1 MNSVAYLLRRIDD
14 PALGSVERARL
25 RCQAARELEEGG
37 DYDAARRAMGDLWL
51 RVGER
56 PKTGELDQETAA
68 EVLLRAGSLSGRI
81 GSAGRI
87 AGAEEIA
94 KDLITESITVFEAL
108 REAKKV
114 AEARI
119 NLALCCWREGAF
131 DEARMN
137 LRDALLR
144 LDREDGELRAMALL
158 RSAVVEVSAG
168 NSNEALRL
176 FTEAAPLFE
185 ASRNDTLKGEFHL
198 TFARAL
204 KTIGAQE
211 RREDYVDRALLE
223 YTAASFHLEK
233 AGHTGHW
240 AAVENSL
247 GRLCF
252 TMGRL
257 AEAHEHL
264 DRARQLLNRLKD
276 SFGVAQ
282 VDERRA
288 RVMLAQGRNTEAE
301 KIVRAA
307 VCVLEKGDTQPPLT
321 EALVTHG
328 VALARLGFHEQSRRA
343 LQRAVEESTQ
353 TGDMEDTGRAEL
365 AVIEE
370 LGGYLTADE
379 MRAIYEHA
387 DQLLLRTQDSGTLSR
402 LRACARQVIAAER
415 AGFEMS
421 KAPNFIYASEQT
433 AALLREAHRVAV
445 TNNTVLLSGE
455 TGTGKEALAHMMHEW
470 SGRAGEF
477 VMIDCAA
484 LSEKMIDSQLFGHR
498 RGSFRDAAEDHS
510 GAVQQTAGGTLF
522 LDGIAELSLNSQAK
536 LLRLID
542 YGEIHIIGA
551 PTPQRIDVRIIAA
564 TNRKLK
570 DQVEKKRFR
579 EELFYRLQTFH
590 IEIPPLRERPED
602 IAPIAE
608 HLIKEMSA
616 QYGKRVTFM
625 PEAVDV
631 MRNLPLKGNV
641 RELRSLIE
649 RMVVTAD
656 ESAVIT
662 PENVEALTLKGAHAG
677 AAASP
682 AARWEGCS
690 LEEEVVRYEGELIK
704 RALEAEKGSV
714 TRAARLLGVTH
725 QGLAFIL
732 QGRQKELLHARKP
745 VQRRRRSILGTAR
758 RRRQTKEGKG

>member
-1 MNSVAYLLRRIDD
+1 
-14 PALGSVERARL
+14 
-25 RCQAARELEEGG
+25 
-37 DYDAARRAMGDLWL
+37 MGDLWQ

-56 PKTGELDQETAA
+56 PQTEGLDRETTA
-68 EVLLRAGSLSGRI
+68 ETLLRAGSLSGRI
-81 GSAGRI
+81 GGEEG
-87 AGAEEIA
+87 AGAGAHEIA
-94 KDLITESITVFEAL
+94 KDLISESITIFEAL
-108 REAKKV
+108 GDEKKV

-119 NLALCCWREGAF
+119 DLALCYLREGAF
-131 DEARMN
+131 DEARMI
-137 LRDALLR
+137 LRDVLLK
-144 LDREDGELRAMALL
+144 LDREDDALKAVALL
-158 RSAVVEVSAG
+158 RSAAVEVSAG

-185 ASRNDTLKGEFHL
+185 ASRSHTLKGEFHL
-198 TFARAL
+198 SFARAL

-211 RREDYVDRALLE
+211 RRDDYVDRALVE
-223 YTAASFHLEK
+223 YGIASFHLEK
-233 AGHTGHW
+233 AGRAAQL
-240 AAVENSL
+240 AAVENSS
-247 GRLCF
+247 GTLCF
-252 TMGRL
+252 NMGRL

-264 DRARQLLNRLKD
+264 DRARHLLNRLKD
-276 SFGVAQ
+276 SRGVAQ

-301 KIVRAA
+301 KVARAA
-307 VCVLEKGDTQPPLT
+307 VCVLEKGDTQQPLT
-321 EALVTHG
+321 ESLVTHG
-328 VALARLGFHEQSRRA
+328 VALARLGFHEQSRRT
-343 LQRAVEESTQ
+343 LQRAVEESAQ
-353 TGDMEDTGRAEL
+353 AGHLEDTGRAEL
-365 AVIEE
+365 AIIEE

-379 MRAIYEHA
+379 MRAIYEYA
-387 DQLLLRTQDSGTLSR
+387 DQLLIKTQDSETLAR
-402 LRACARQVIAAER
+402 LRSCARQVMAAER
-415 AGFEMS
+415 AGLDEH

-445 TNNTVLLSGE
+445 TNHTVLLSGE
-455 TGTGKEALAHMMHEW
+455 TGTGKQALAQMMHEW

-477 VMIDCAA
+477 VTIDCAA

-498 RGSFRDAAEDHS
+498 RGSFPAASEDHP

-522 LDGIAELSLNSQAK
+522 LDGIAELSLNSQGK

-570 DQVEKKRFR
+570 EQVEKKRFR
-579 EELFYRLQTFH
+579 EELFYRLQTFN

-608 HLIKEMSA
+608 HLIKETGA

-625 PEAVDV
+625 PEAVAL
-631 MRNLPLKGNV
+631 MRRLPLKGNV

-656 ESAVIT
+656 DNAVIT
-662 PENVEALTLKGAHAG
+662 PETVEALTLSRTR
-677 AAASP
+677 AATTAKETIS
-682 AARWEGCS
+682 WEGYS
-690 LEEEVVRYEGELIK
+690 LEDEVVRYEGELIK

-732 QGRQKELLHARKP
+732 QGRQKNLLHVRKP

-758 RRRQTKEGKG
+758 RRRQTKEDKGQK